1 MNMRKRASL
10 PVIAALVV
18 LGSLVVA
25 QSAMGAFV
33 RPAGATPFYAP
44 MDVAYDECTAATPPG
59 NHHNP
64 VNLAGDACSPPTKS
78 SSWLTSGEPT
88 INSAAAN
95 FKGAINLKVVSPAN
109 VSFVRNT
116 ITPTAGSY
124 LQDQRCGPGSLA
136 NSAPAICA
144 NANDAGTPPDYRGL
158 LSGNSFLRITDNNNS
173 TTGGGYTNTGTVE
186 QLLFTVPISCGTTAD
201 TTIGSM
207 CIPAAATANAVCGC
221 VASGKRSNIE
231 LGQIFITD
239 GNSDANPFGVTD
251 GPNTD
256 VARQGIFIP

>member
-1 MNMRKRASL
+1 MRKRASL

-18 LGSLVVA
+18 LGCLVVA
-25 QSAMGAFV
+25 PSAFGEFV

-44 MDVAYDECTAATPPG
+44 LDVAYDECTAATPPG

-64 VNLAGDACSPPTKS
+64 LNLAGFSCSPPVKS
-78 SSWLTSGEPT
+78 SSWITSGEPT
-88 INSAAAN
+88 INSAASN
-95 FKGAINLKVVSPAN
+95 FKGAINLKVVVPAN

-124 LQDQRCGPGSLA
+124 LQDQRCDAALVAA
-136 NSAPAICA
+136 NLTGACA
-144 NANDAGTPPDYRGL
+144 NANAAGTPPDYRGL

-173 TTGGGYTNTGTVE
+173 TTGGGYTNTGTVK
-186 QLLFTVPISCGTTAD
+186 QLLFTVPISCSTTAD
-201 TTIGSM
+201 TSIGST
-207 CIPAAATANAVCGC
+207 CIPAAATANAICGC
-221 VASGKRSNIE
+221 VAALKRSNIE
-231 LGQIFITD
+231 IGQIFVTD

-256 VARQGIFIP
+256 VARQGIFVP